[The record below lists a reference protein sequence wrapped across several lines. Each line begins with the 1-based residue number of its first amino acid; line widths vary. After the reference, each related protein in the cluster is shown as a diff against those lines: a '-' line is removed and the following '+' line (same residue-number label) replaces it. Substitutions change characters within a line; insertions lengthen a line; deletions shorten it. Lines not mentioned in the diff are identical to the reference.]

1 VKDEAV
7 LCAQVANLCHWLE
20 DIEESCDAAAREAVI
35 NVAMKMRCP
44 EHWKEM
50 LKNIAGADRL
60 VSRLKDSKVVA
71 LIAQYDGGACN
82 S

>member
-1 VKDEAV
+1 MKDKAV
-7 LCAQVANLCHWLE
+7 LCAQVSKLCHWLE

-35 NVAMKMRCP
+35 NVAMKMRSP
-44 EHWKEM
+44 EQWEEISKD
-50 LKNIAGADRL
+50 ITGADKL

-71 LIAQYDGGACN
+71 LIAQYDGGAC